1 MKQVKNASV
10 YDLVEKI
17 IALFDLG
24 NWYNE
29 TAFVQGFQ
37 DAVFKF
43 TSGKNTDIYSFIKW
57 WDTVGYKQSISTPEN
72 ANAFRVM
79 TIHKS
84 KGLDFKVVIIPF
96 CDWDLSQK
104 GGFFKNILWT
114 EPQHEPF
121 NELPLLPVEYSSK
134 LAQSIFA
141 PQYFDELM
149 HQFID
154 NLNVA
159 YVAFTRAKHELICM
173 IPKPDK
179 EPESV
184 EKIGSLSALLF
195 NVFSNKTNGV
205 STLSAHFDSENDEF
219 RLGEEALKE
228 KEISASN
235 NDSEHITN
243 YRSCS
248 PTGRLRLRNISTD
261 SWLNNQEMTDSKL
274 NLGNI
279 MHEVLQNIRI
289 KNDSEAAINNC
300 IREGKINNAEA
311 EKVREMLNA
320 FWQQP
325 ETEDW
330 FSEANTVLNEAV
342 ILTPGAKLYRP
353 DRVVINGNKATV
365 IDYKFGETEKES
377 HLKQVKNY
385 MQLISEMGYNVSGYL
400 SYITQGKTVKVKID
414 CCKKV

>member
-1 MKQVKNASV
+1 
-10 YDLVEKI
+10 
-17 IALFDLG
+17 
-24 NWYNE
+24 
-29 TAFVQGFQ
+29 
-37 DAVFKF
+37 
-43 TSGKNTDIYSFIKW
+43 
-57 WDTVGYKQSISTPEN
+57 
-72 ANAFRVM
+72 
-79 TIHKS
+79 
-84 KGLDFKVVIIPF
+84 
-96 CDWDLSQK
+96 
-104 GGFFKNILWT
+104 
-114 EPQHEPF
+114 
-121 NELPLLPVEYSSK
+121 
-134 LAQSIFA
+134 
-141 PQYFDELM
+141 M

-179 EPESV
+179 EPECV

-205 STLSAHFDSENDEF
+205 STLSAHFNGENNEF
-219 RLGEEALKE
+219 RLGEEALKD

-248 PTGRLRLRNISTD
+248 PIGRLRLRNISTD

-300 IREGKINNAEA
+300 IREGKINNTEA

-353 DRVVINGNKATV
+353 DRVVINGNRATV

-400 SYITQGKTVKVKID
+400 SYITLGKNID
-414 CCKKV
+414 VMMS